1 MRESKLDPR
10 RAGRRLR
17 ELLGQALRQSLRPEQ
32 VALTLA
38 LGNTIGISPVYGS
51 TVTTS
56 TLVALGLRL
65 NLPLMQAGLWM
76 VWPLQL
82 LLILPFIRLGERLW
96 GHAPLP
102 LDRTEILAVFQRGP
116 LAVAG
121 ELGWAL
127 LHAFSAWLAVALF
140 LAPLLYLAW
149 LPLVRRVDRR
159 RAASAPGASD
169 PALGALEAPTP
180 LDQPRSK
187 AAAE

>member
-1 MRESKLDPR
+1 MRPPNLHPR
-10 RAGRRLR
+10 AVGRGLR
-17 ELLGQALRQSLRPEQ
+17 ELLGRALRQSLRPEQ

-56 TLVALGLRL
+56 TLVALALRL

-82 LLILPFIRLGERLW
+82 LLLLPFIRLGERLW

-102 LDRTEILAVFQRGP
+102 LGRAEILAIFRQGP

-127 LHAFSAWLAVALF
+127 VHAFSAWLGVALI

-149 LPLVRRVDRR
+149 LPLVRRIERR
-159 RAASAPGASD
+159 QAS
-169 PALGALEAPTP
+169 
-180 LDQPRSK
+180 R
-187 AAAE
+187 